1 MKDKLLIKYPII
13 EKYKNVYDIY
23 VLLDK
28 EHFFAR
34 PLYKGIDIEKAKEAI
49 NRYCDHH
56 IKNVE
61 LLRQGCLK
69 KLEKL
74 NEDNNYE
81 RLETRSDYL

>member
-1 MKDKLLIKYPII
+1 MRDKLSIKFPEIEKDK
-13 EKYKNVYDIY
+13 NTYDIY
-23 VLLDK
+23 VLLGT
-28 EHFFAR
+28 EHCYVQ
-34 PLYKGIDIEKAKEAI
+34 PLYKGADIEKAKEAI

-74 NEDNNYE
+74 
-81 RLETRSDYL
+81 